1 MESLRRVALPVAVAM
16 TIVVLGGFGCTT
28 ADVKTETVAVVN
40 GDEIKVRDLRDILGI
55 RGGSMPASQAS
66 PEKKKEALSR
76 LIAGR
81 LLAQEARARGLDNTA
96 EYKDMIAKNE
106 KNILVAALFQKEM
119 ESRLKIEDKEV
130 EAESKKLRAADK
142 NLSEGDATFRS
153 QQALSEGRVRK
164 LEEDLIAAAKKETAF
179 SINREMTQKIGKG
192 EKVEDNE
199 VLASV
204 GAENIRYDEVKRLLQ
219 DAMPDSHASRSGQD
233 PSRNP
238 MAIERIL
245 DREITGRTLLAYAKK
260 QGIEGSEWTRS
271 VRKELERSVLINLVA
286 DKMTQNETPVT
297 DKEIGD
303 AYAEHKQMLIRDG
316 KKIPLSELKEQIR
329 QFLVNQKRRKTLEA
343 HIEELKK
350 KAKITVNDA
359 LLPKV

>member
-1 MESLRRVALPVAVAM
+1 
-16 TIVVLGGFGCTT
+16 VVLGWFGCTT

-55 RGGSMPASQAS
+55 RGGSMPATQVS
-66 PEKKKEALSR
+66 PEKKKEALDR
-76 LIAGR
+76 LVAGR

-106 KNILVAALFQKEM
+106 KSILIAALFQKEM
-119 ESRLKIEDKEV
+119 ESKLKIDEKEV
-130 EAESKKLRAADK
+130 EAESMKLRAADK

-153 QQALSEGRVRK
+153 RQALSEARVRK
-164 LEEDLIAAAKKETAF
+164 LEEELIAAAKKETAF
-179 SINREMTQKIGKG
+179 SVNQEMTQKIGKG
-192 EKVEDNE
+192 GKVEDTE
-199 VLASV
+199 VLATV
-204 GAENIRYDEVKRLLQ
+204 GAEKISYGEVKRLLQ
-219 DAMPDSHASRSGQD
+219 DVMPDSHGSKSGQD

-238 MAIERIL
+238 MAIERML
-245 DREITGRTLLAYAKK
+245 DREIAGRTLFAYAKK

-286 DKMTQNETPVT
+286 DRMTQNETPVT
-297 DKEIGD
+297 EKEIGD
-303 AYAEHKQMLIRDG
+303 AYAEHKQMFLRDG

-329 QFLVNQKRRKTLEA
+329 QFLVNQKRRKTLEGR
-343 HIEELKK
+343 IEELKK